1 MPKVS
6 SPLGVTPK
14 QDRFCQSLV
23 KHKFDHVLASREAYK
38 GQVNPISQGLE
49 NLKKPNVIERIQR
62 MAFGAGID
70 PDGVEIALG
79 VKNLAYDKDVEP
91 KTRLDSFRTLA
102 EMLQLIG
109 RPALIAQQFN
119 QAENGTLNV
128 KDLAAAFTDDQ
139 TPTSSNAPTQ

>member
-6 SPLGVTPK
+6 SLNGLTTK
-14 QDRFCQSLV
+14 QDRFCTSLV
-23 KHKFDHVLASREAYK
+23 KNKFDHIKASREAYPN
-38 GQVNPISQGLE
+38 QASPIGQGLE
-49 NLKKPNVIERIQR
+49 NLKKPNIIERIQR

-128 KDLAAAFTDDQ
+128 KDLAAAFTDEP
-139 TPTSSNAPTQ
+139 TTTSSDAPTQ